1 MAAAPA
7 VAVATSAVAVATS
20 AVAVTAPAVAV
31 TAPAVAVADLKV
43 EPQRPAERLRDALTP
58 THLAYETNTLIG
70 QFRLCHPLCC
80 SWHDD
85 ASAR

>member
-7 VAVATSAVAVATS
+7 VE
-20 AVAVTAPAVAV
+20 APAVE
-31 TAPAVAVADLKV
+31 APAVEAPAVEAPAVEAWKD
-43 EPQRPAERLRDALTP
+43 EPQRPCGTSGDALTP
-58 THLAYETNTLIG
+58 TQLAYETNTLIG